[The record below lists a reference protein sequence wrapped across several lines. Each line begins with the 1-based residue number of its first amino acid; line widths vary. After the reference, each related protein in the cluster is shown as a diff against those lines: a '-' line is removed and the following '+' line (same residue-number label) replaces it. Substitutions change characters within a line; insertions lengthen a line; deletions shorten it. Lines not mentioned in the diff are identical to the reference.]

1 MLMKAVKII
10 GQPVCAALYAVF
22 AYWATKKKY
31 VPLIILFLTHLLEYF
46 LIGRKTG
53 KENRISLVKALLLCL
68 SFGFTWWLP
77 LRMNKTEINQ

>member
-22 AYWATKKKY
+22 AYWAAKKKY
-31 VPLIILFLTHLLEYF
+31 VPLIILFLTHLFEYF
-46 LIGRKTG
+46 VIGRKTG
-53 KENRISLVKALLLCL
+53 KENQISPVKTLLLCL

-77 LRMNKTEINQ
+77 IRINKTEVNQ